1 MHLVLF
7 QMMESEI
14 YLNQIKMEKSMKEIN
29 VAVTG
34 GAGQIAYSLLPRLVS
49 GETFGPD
56 IKVNLRLIEIPQV
69 VDKLQGT
76 IMELIDCGFDQT
88 GELTAT
94 SDIREGVKDADW
106 VLLVGSIPRGIVIDG
121 KKIEERSDLLKING
135 GIFTDQGAAI
145 GQVAKPD
152 AKILVVGNP
161 ANTNALIG
169 MNSAKN
175 PSQQWFAMTALDAN
189 RAKAQ
194 LAEKAGTSISSVK
207 NMIIWGN
214 HSPTMYPD
222 PYNATING
230 VSAAETINDD
240 QWLAEEYLPLVQQR
254 GKAVID
260 ARGASSAASAANA
273 AIDTVKAVMN
283 PTPDGDCFSA
293 AIASDGSYG
302 VPQGLI
308 FGFPL
313 RTSANGEV
321 EIIQGIELNEFA
333 QSKIAITTQELESER
348 EAVADLID

>member
-1 MHLVLF
+1 
-7 QMMESEI
+7 
-14 YLNQIKMEKSMKEIN
+14 MKEIN

-49 GETFGPD
+49 GETFGSD
-56 IKVNLRLIEIPQV
+56 TKVNLRLIEIPQV

-76 IMELIDCGFDQT
+76 IMELIDCGFEQT

-145 GQVAKPD
+145 GELSKPD

-169 MNSAKN
+169 MNSAN
-175 PSQQWFAMTALDAN
+175 NDGQQWFAMTALDAN

-194 LAEKAGTSISSVK
+194 LAEKAKVEISSLK

-222 PYNATING
+222 PYNATIDGN
-230 VSAAETINDD
+230 SAAEVINDTN
-240 QWLAEEYLPLVQQR
+240 WLEDDYLPLVQQR

-273 AIDTVKAVMN
+273 AIDTVKSVIN
-283 PTPDGDCFSA
+283 PTQEGDCFSA
-293 AIASDGSYG
+293 AVVSDGSYG
-302 VPQGLI
+302 VPEGLI

-313 RTSANGEV
+313 RTNPAGEV
-321 EIIQGIELNEFA
+321 EIVQGIEINDFA
-333 QSKIAITTQELESER
+333 KSKIQITTEELESER
-348 EAVADLID
+348 KAVADLIS

>member
-1 MHLVLF
+1 
-7 QMMESEI
+7 
-14 YLNQIKMEKSMKEIN
+14 MKEIN

-49 GETFGPD
+49 GETFGSD
-56 IKVNLRLIEIPQV
+56 TKVNLRLIEIPQV

-76 IMELIDCGFDQT
+76 IMELIDCGFEQT
-88 GELTAT
+88 GKLIAT
-94 SDIREGVKDADW
+94 SDIKEGVKDADW

-145 GQVAKPD
+145 GELAKSD
-152 AKILVVGNP
+152 AKVLVVGNP

-169 MNSAKN
+169 MNKANNS
-175 PSQQWFAMTALDAN
+175 SQQWFAMTALDAN

-194 LAEKAGTSISSVK
+194 LAEKAGVEISSLK
-207 NMIIWGN
+207 NMVIWGN

-222 PYNATING
+222 PYNATIDG
-230 VSAAETINDD
+230 QSAAEVINDSR
-240 QWLAEEYLPLVQQR
+240 WLEDDYLPLVQQR

-273 AIDTVKAVMN
+273 AIDTVKSVMN
-283 PTPDGDCFSA
+283 PTEEGDCFSA
-293 AIASDGSYG
+293 AVVSDGSYG
-302 VPQGLI
+302 VPEGLI

-313 RTSANGEV
+313 QTTQEGKV
-321 EIIQGIELNEFA
+321 EIIQGIELNDFA
-333 QSKIAITTQELESER
+333 KAKIKITTEELESER
-348 EAVADLID
+348 QAVADLIS

>member
-1 MHLVLF
+1 
-7 QMMESEI
+7 
-14 YLNQIKMEKSMKEIN
+14 MKEIN

-56 IKVNLRLIEIPQV
+56 TKVNLRLIEIPQV

-76 IMELIDCGFDQT
+76 IMELIDCGFEQT
-88 GELTAT
+88 GKLIAT
-94 SDIREGVKDADW
+94 SDIKEGVKDADW

-145 GQVAKPD
+145 GELAKSD
-152 AKILVVGNP
+152 AKVLVVGNP

-169 MNSAKN
+169 MNKANNS
-175 PSQQWFAMTALDAN
+175 SQQWFAMTALDAN

-194 LAEKAGTSISSVK
+194 LAERAGVEISSLK
-207 NMIIWGN
+207 NMVIWGN

-222 PYNATING
+222 PYNATIDG
-230 VSAAETINDD
+230 QSAAEVINDSR
-240 QWLAEEYLPLVQQR
+240 WLEDDYLPLVQQR

-273 AIDTVKAVMN
+273 AIDTVKSVIN
-283 PTPDGDCFSA
+283 PTEEGDCFSA
-293 AIASDGSYG
+293 AVVSDGSYG
-302 VPQGLI
+302 VPEGLI

-313 RTSANGEV
+313 QTTQEGKI
-321 EIIQGIELNEFA
+321 EIIQGIELNDFA
-333 QSKIAITTQELESER
+333 KAKIKITTEELESER
-348 EAVADLID
+348 QAVADLIS

>member
-1 MHLVLF
+1 
-7 QMMESEI
+7 
-14 YLNQIKMEKSMKEIN
+14 MKEIN

-49 GETFGPD
+49 GETFGSD
-56 IKVNLRLIEIPQV
+56 TKVNLRLIEIPQV

-76 IMELIDCGFDQT
+76 IMELIDCGFEQT
-88 GELTAT
+88 GKLIAT
-94 SDIREGVKDADW
+94 SDIKEGVKDADW

-145 GQVAKPD
+145 GELAKSD
-152 AKILVVGNP
+152 AKVLVVGNP

-169 MNSAKN
+169 MNKANNS
-175 PSQQWFAMTALDAN
+175 SQQWFAMTALDAN

-194 LAEKAGTSISSVK
+194 LAEKAGVEISSLK
-207 NMIIWGN
+207 NMVIWGN

-222 PYNATING
+222 PYNATIDG
-230 VSAAETINDD
+230 QSAAEVINDSR
-240 QWLAEEYLPLVQQR
+240 WLEDNYLPLVQQR

-273 AIDTVKAVMN
+273 AIDTVKSVIN
-283 PTPDGDCFSA
+283 PTEEGDCFSA
-293 AIASDGSYG
+293 AVVSDGSYG
-302 VPQGLI
+302 VPEGLI

-313 RTSANGEV
+313 QTTKEGKV
-321 EIIQGIELNEFA
+321 EIIQGIELNDFA
-333 QSKIAITTQELESER
+333 KAKIKITTEELESER
-348 EAVADLID
+348 QAVADLIS